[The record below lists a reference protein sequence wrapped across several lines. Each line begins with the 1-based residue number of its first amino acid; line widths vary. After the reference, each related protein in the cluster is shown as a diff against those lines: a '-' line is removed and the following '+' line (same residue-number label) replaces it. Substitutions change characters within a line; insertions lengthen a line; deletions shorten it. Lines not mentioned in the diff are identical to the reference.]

1 MRLLSPLFVIGL
13 LACGGCRQPTPTAI
27 FRPPAATNGTNT
39 VAVASTATPLA
50 PSRAVPVA
58 PPPFGPVV
66 AVGGVIPA
74 ANLEAEGLAPSV
86 IHAYAAEPVSLA
98 ADTAVAP
105 QLLNNAAANPQPPL
119 KLDLIQALETSLLQN
134 PELTALRRNEGVSV
148 GALGVAQTYPFNPFV
163 QLQVTPLQN
172 AKNGAGDGTTYH
184 YVLLMQTLQ
193 LGRQQF
199 HREENAIAAL
209 NSVRWN
215 ILQAELS
222 NVAQT
227 ERLYFAALY
236 QRGLRDLALAN
247 AQLSDQLLGVVEK
260 RLEGGDVTGAEAA
273 ISRLDNRAARQQ
285 AKLAEANYQTALLD
299 LRRQLNIPAAVSID
313 VVEGLETWTWLPSN
327 LSEPGA
333 AAAYVAS
340 RPDVM
345 AARCDVAAARA
356 NVDLARGSR
365 IPDLQIGPYYQRTES
380 GTSYLGLRTQ
390 NDIPVWNNGVPLVRQ
405 REAEVRQRAV
415 VRQQLQLRAQL
426 DAESALVRYERA
438 LQMLAESDSTFTE
451 SFPAELSRLEQ
462 QYRAGDIDFLRVVT
476 ARTSLLQLR
485 RTHLDLLNEVAQAAI
500 AVTAATG
507 MPPETILRS
516 GPRVESPK
524 MATRMNFDSSF
535 ASRLTNRQ
543 GKHSEPFGR
552 ASLRY

>member
-1 MRLLSPLFVIGL
+1 MRLLPPFLLVGL
-13 LACGGCRQPTPTAI
+13 LVCGGCRQTSSTAI
-27 FRPPAATNGTNT
+27 FRPPAAMHLETDE
-39 VAVASTATPLA
+39 VADSTMPPLA
-50 PSRAVPVA
+50 PENEAADAEPYIGQEAAASE
-58 PPPFGPVV
+58 
-66 AVGGVIPA
+66 VIPA
-74 ANLEAEGLAPSV
+74 TNIEADQATRPV
-86 IHAYAAEPVSLA
+86 VQAFATEPVPLTSEQFPA
-98 ADTAVAP
+98 AP
-105 QLLNNAAANPQPPL
+105 QLLADATADHEPPL

-148 GALGVAQTYPFNPFV
+148 GALGVAQTYPFNPFL
-163 QLQVTPLQN
+163 QLQVTPLQD
-172 AKNGAGDGTTYH
+172 AKNGTRDGTTYH

-215 ILQAELS
+215 ILQAELL

-227 ERLYFAALY
+227 ERLYFVALY

-247 AQLSDQLLGVVEK
+247 AQLNDQLLGVVEK

-273 ISRLDNRAARQQ
+273 ISRLDNRSARQQ

-299 LRRQLNIPAAVSID
+299 LRRQLNIPASIPID
-313 VVEGLETWTWLPSN
+313 VVDGLETWTWLPSN
-327 LSEPGA
+327 LSEDGA
-333 AAAYVAS
+333 AAAFVAS

-356 NVDLARGSR
+356 NVNVARGSR

-380 GTSYLGLRTQ
+380 GTSYLGLRTH
-390 NDIPVWNNGVPLVRQ
+390 NDIPVWNSGVPLVRQ

-415 VRQQLQLRAQL
+415 VWQQLQLRAQL
-426 DAESALVRYERA
+426 DAEAALARYERA
-438 LQMLAESDSTFTE
+438 LQMLAESDTSATE
-451 SFPAELSRLEQ
+451 SFPTELSRLEQ

-507 MPPETILRS
+507 LPPESILRS
-516 GPRVESPK
+516 GPSK
-524 MATRMNFDSSF
+524 
-535 ASRLTNRQ
+535 
-543 GKHSEPFGR
+543 
-552 ASLRY
+552 